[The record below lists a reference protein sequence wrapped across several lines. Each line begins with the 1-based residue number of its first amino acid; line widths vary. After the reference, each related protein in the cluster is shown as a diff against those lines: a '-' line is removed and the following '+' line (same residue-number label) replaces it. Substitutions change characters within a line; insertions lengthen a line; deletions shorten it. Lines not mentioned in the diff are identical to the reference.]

1 VARRGSE
8 RASFNSGDAGK
19 LRQRAAEKDDG
30 GNATGVLDANLCEEG
45 KSAGRAR
52 ETPPITPSAKC

>member
-1 VARRGSE
+1 MSERLQFRRRGKTE
-8 RASFNSGDAGK
+8 
-19 LRQRAAEKDDG
+19 AAEKHDG